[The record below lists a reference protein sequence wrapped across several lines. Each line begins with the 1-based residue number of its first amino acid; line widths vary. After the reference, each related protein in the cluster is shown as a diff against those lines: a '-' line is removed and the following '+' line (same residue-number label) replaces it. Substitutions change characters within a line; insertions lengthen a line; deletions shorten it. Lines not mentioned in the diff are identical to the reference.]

1 MSKDRTPDELFVKS
15 FSAYS
20 LGVLVLWFMKKYE
33 YSEFIEGLPPI
44 LMFIIGMPTA
54 GPPVLGVFFGG
65 IGSVISMLILTMSYF
80 SSLHPQDEKVKWYY
94 QLVSFACTFV
104 FGWILYQFGA
114 TIGLSVSGFD
124 Y

>member
-1 MSKDRTPDELFVKS
+1 MRVDRTPDELFVKS

-33 YSEFIEGLPPI
+33 YSEFIEGLQPI
-44 LMFIIGMPTA
+44 LMLLIGMPTTA
-54 GPPVLGVFFGG
+54 PAVLGAFLGM

-104 FGWILYQFGA
+104 FGWMLYQFVE
-114 TIGLSVSGFD
+114 TILGFD